1 MRCPF
6 RSAPTIIHR
15 LFRQSSRLPVPDEPL
30 QTTARII
37 APIDLRAYRA
47 ELPNGK
53 PVVAH
58 LPGRLAALTADI
70 IPGSEVRVE
79 ISPYDL
85 DRARIAA
92 LSPVVQRQGPFSE
105 GSG

>member
-6 RSAPTIIHR
+6 RSALTIIHQ
-15 LFRQSSRLPVPDEPL
+15 LVPQSSRLPVPDEPL

-37 APIDLRAYRA
+37 SPIDSRAYRA
-47 ELPNGK
+47 ELSNAK

-58 LPGRLAALTADI
+58 LPGRLAALAAEI
-70 IPGSEVRVE
+70 LPGSVVRVE

-85 DRARIAA
+85 DRARI
-92 LSPVVQRQGPFSE
+92 E
-105 GSG
+105 GIAPQ